1 VNVCKR
7 CGKENQPH
15 YRFCL
20 TCGGE
25 LTREQVVSRATPSPF
40 DPAAQAA
47 MRQAP
52 SAMPAP
58 APAPPPGPRTP
69 TPAAGV
75 PVLPLGTP
83 KSGSSQQVVLGGPA
97 RPATGPVVPP
107 PSPIGNELE
116 WAWDAARPAT
126 TQMET
131 QPAPAPPAPVAPAP
145 VAPAPVAPAPPA
157 PVVTADMAPVGSDPT
172 PCPSCGHLVQAGF
185 RFCGACGAR
194 IEPGAPAPAPASG
207 GRTMFMAQGHAPV
220 APQPRG
226 KLVLIRPDGTEGGT
240 LALNE
245 GETLVGRGLG
255 AMFDGDAYLS
265 PRHAQFVLNAA
276 GLVVRDLHS
285 LNGVFLKLGDEE
297 EVGSGTIFRIGQ
309 ELLRFDSIQPPMP
322 IEDGTEV
329 MGSPNPGFWGRLVV
343 IVGRDVDGSAFPLFG
358 DAVVL
363 GRERGDILFPEDGYV
378 SGTHARLSFRDG
390 RVYLADL
397 GSSNGT
403 FLRALGERPV
413 PSGAFLLMGQQLFKV
428 TYT

>member
-52 SAMPAP
+52 LAMPAP
-58 APAPPPGPRTP
+58 PPAPPPGPRTP

-75 PVLPLGTP
+75 PVAPLGAV
-83 KSGSSQQVVLGGPA
+83 SGKGAGPASQQVMLGAP
-97 RPATGPVVPP
+97 RPATAPIVPAP
-107 PSPIGNELE
+107 APMGADLE
-116 WAWDAARPAT
+116 WAWDAARASA
-126 TQMET
+126 EVE
-131 QPAPAPPAPVAPAP
+131 PAPAAPPPAVVAPPPAV
-145 VAPAPVAPAPPA
+145 VAPPPA
-157 PVVTADMAPVGSDPT
+157 TVEPPAAGST
-172 PCPSCGHLVQAGF
+172 PCQSCGHPVQAGF

-194 IEPGAPAPAPASG
+194 MAPAAEPAPAPAAAGG
-207 GRTMFMAQGHAPV
+207 GRTMFLGQQHAPA

-240 LALNE
+240 LPLSE

-285 LNGVFLKLGDEE
+285 LNGVFFKLADEE

-309 ELLRFDSIQPPMP
+309 ELLRFDAIQPPLP

-390 RVYLADL
+390 RAYLADL

-413 PSGAFLLMGQQLFKV
+413 GSGSFLLMGQQLFKV

>member
-25 LTREQVVSRATPSPF
+25 LTREQVASRATPSPF
-40 DPAAQAA
+40 DPVAQAA

-75 PVLPLGTP
+75 PVAPLGTAS
-83 KSGSSQQVVLGGPA
+83 KSGASAAQQVVLGGPA
-97 RPATGPVVPP
+97 RPAAAPP
-107 PSPIGNELE
+107 P
-116 WAWDAARPAT
+116 
-126 TQMET
+126 MV
-131 QPAPAPPAPVAPAP
+131 PAPAPIGADLEWSWDPARAPGPEPAPQAAAPVAATPTAEAAP
-145 VAPAPVAPAPPA
+145 
-157 PVVTADMAPVGSDPT
+157 GGEEPT
-172 PCPSCGHLVQAGF
+172 PCPSCGHPVQAGF

-194 IEPGAPAPAPASG
+194 MAPAAPAAGG
-207 GRTMFMAQGHAPV
+207 GRTMFMGQQHTPA

-226 KLVLIRPDGTEGGT
+226 KLVLIRPDGTEGGSQP
-240 LALNE
+240 LSE

-265 PRHAQFVLNAA
+265 PRHAQVVLNAA

-285 LNGVFLKLGDEE
+285 LNGVFMKLADEE
-297 EVGSGTIFRIGQ
+297 EIASGTIFRIGQ
-309 ELLRFDSIQPPMP
+309 ELLRFDAIQPPMP
-322 IEDGTEV
+322 LEDGTEV

-378 SGTHARLSFRDG
+378 SGTHARISFRDG
-390 RVYLADL
+390 RAYLADL

-413 PSGAFLLMGQQLFKV
+413 QSGSFLLMGQQLFKV

>member
-25 LTREQVVSRATPSPF
+25 LTREQVVSRPTPSPF

-47 MRQAP
+47 LRQAP

-58 APAPPPGPRTP
+58 PPPPPSGPRTP

-75 PVLPLGTP
+75 PVAPLGSP
-83 KSGSSQQVVLGGPA
+83 GKSGTAAQQVVLGGPA
-97 RPATGPVVPP
+97 RPAAAPEPAPVVPAP
-107 PSPIGNELE
+107 APMGNELE
-116 WAWDAARPAT
+116 WAWETARSAAEPEPAA
-126 TQMET
+126 
-131 QPAPAPPAPVAPAP
+131 APAPEPA
-145 VAPAPVAPAPPA
+145 
-157 PVVTADMAPVGSDPT
+157 MAPVEAAAGAEAT
-172 PCPSCGHLVQAGF
+172 PCPSCGHPVQAGF

-194 IEPGAPAPAPASG
+194 MEPAAPAPSG
-207 GRTMFMAQGHAPV
+207 GRTMFLGQREAPV
-220 APQPRG
+220 APLPRG

-240 LALNE
+240 LPLAE

-309 ELLRFDSIQPPMP
+309 ELLRFDAIQPPSP
-322 IEDGTEV
+322 LEDGTEV

-378 SGTHARLSFRDG
+378 SGTHARITFRDG

-413 PSGAFLLMGQQLFKV
+413 PSGSFLLMGQQLFKV
-428 TYT
+428 TYN

>member
-1 VNVCKR
+1 
-7 CGKENQPH
+7 
-15 YRFCL
+15 
-20 TCGGE
+20 
-25 LTREQVVSRATPSPF
+25 
-40 DPAAQAA
+40 
-47 MRQAP
+47 
-52 SAMPAP
+52 
-58 APAPPPGPRTP
+58 
-69 TPAAGV
+69 
-75 PVLPLGTP
+75 
-83 KSGSSQQVVLGGPA
+83 VVLGGPA
-97 RPATGPVVPP
+97 RPAAVPAPVFPAP
-107 PSPIGNELE
+107 APIGNDLE
-116 WAWDAARPAT
+116 WAWEAARPAP
-126 TQMET
+126 E
-131 QPAPAPPAPVAPAP
+131 PEPPAAPAQAPA
-145 VAPAPVAPAPPA
+145 APPSAA
-157 PVVTADMAPVGSDPT
+157 PDEALPAAPGEPT
-172 PCPSCGHLVQAGF
+172 PCPSCGHPVQAGF

-194 IEPGAPAPAPASG
+194 MEPAAPAPSGG
-207 GRTMFMAQGHAPV
+207 GRTMFLGQREAPV

-240 LALNE
+240 LPLAE

-309 ELLRFDSIQPPMP
+309 ELLRFDAIQPPSP
-322 IEDGTEV
+322 LEDGTEV

-378 SGTHARLSFRDG
+378 SGTHARISYRDG

-413 PSGAFLLMGQQLFKV
+413 PSGSFLLMGQQLFKV
-428 TYT
+428 SYS